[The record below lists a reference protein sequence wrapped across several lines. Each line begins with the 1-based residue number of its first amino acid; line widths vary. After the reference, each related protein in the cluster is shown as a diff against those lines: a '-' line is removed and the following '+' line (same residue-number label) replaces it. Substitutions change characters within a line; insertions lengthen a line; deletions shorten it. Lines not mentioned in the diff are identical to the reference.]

1 MGLHRHRAL
10 GGDELSSGGFVIPT
24 ELPPA
29 AVGSPG
35 PGLDPFPPPPPHL
48 GMEESGGLELLRVCP
63 SG

>member
-1 MGLHRHRAL
+1 M
-10 GGDELSSGGFVIPT
+10 IPT

-48 GMEESGGLELLRVCP
+48 GMEESGEASSCFVSALQARNGLFALF
-63 SG
+63 